1 MATSDWE
8 PLLHDDRVGRIT
20 ELLFVAFPT
29 LRGSEVFTFVV
40 PSQMVSRDR
49 PGIPHEPGCPY
60 PHSDHWDNYY
70 PDCDCGPYRIPE
82 QAVFAIRSDN
92 PRAAWDPIYRGK
104 QFMSTSGMWR
114 ETWDREEK
122 ERKHFVSA
130 REDPAWA
137 PFFIAA
143 KSHADKMR
151 GYKELI

>member
-1 MATSDWE
+1 VATSDWE
-8 PLLHDDRVGRIT
+8 PLLHDDRVGKIA

-40 PSQMVSRDR
+40 PEQMVRRDR
-49 PGIPHEPGCPY
+49 PGIPHEPGC
-60 PHSDHWDNYY
+60 HGIS
-70 PDCDCGPYRIPE
+70 DCDCGPYRIPE

-122 ERKHFVSA
+122 ANKHFVSA
-130 REDPAWA
+130 RTDPAWA
-137 PFFIAA
+137 PFYIAA
-143 KSHADKMR
+143 RSHADKMR
-151 GYKELI
+151 GYRELI